1 MIKKCTFTK
10 LIISVGYRVASR
22 QASIGYT
29 QAWLKGDI
37 NSEADGGA
45 HVHEGLRLLDG
56 SGWVGIGD
64 TNILGAGDKT
74 GQVKYIFKNYR
85 VSKHRV
91 NFLFQLW

>member
-10 LIISVGYRVASR
+10 EIISVGYRVGSR

-64 TNILGAGDKT
+64 TNILGVGDKT
-74 GQVKYIFKNYR
+74 GQVKYRDGVRTESGPKKSGF
-85 VSKHRV
+85 
-91 NFLFQLW
+91 